1 MSDAPIWNTPNF
13 STKPH
18 KFNCTRIADQN
29 RTTGYDVCYN
39 IPPLADCPSMTCDN
53 DWKLAIFNITWMVVI
68 FGGLITPLLCAILP
82 GGPCRALPEGRL
94 RRLCLRGPCR
104 RATISSERLAMERKQ
119 NTVFAIVMLPI
130 GIFGFVVTNDAPV
143 LGFSV
148 ALNIAA
154 FVSYISYMPCCLSYV
169 EGSDEDR
176 ETKTRYKVLYGMTLV
191 FFAFEMTLILICSGA
206 PGSPMFPSLVFLSIS
221 MPVISV
227 LFYVFISSDVR
238 WVQKR
243 NVRQRE
249 ASRRTLIQLQEV
261 GLS

>member
-1 MSDAPIWNTPNF
+1 MSDVLITWNTPNF

-18 KFNCTRIADQN
+18 KFNCIADQN

-39 IPPLADCPSMTCDN
+39 IPPFADCPSMTCDN
-53 DWKLAIFNITWMVVI
+53 DWKLAMLNITWIVVI

-104 RATISSERLAMERKQ
+104 RATILSERLAMERKQ
-119 NTVFAIVMLPI
+119 NTVFGIVMLSI
-130 GIFGFVVTNDAPV
+130 GIPGLRLTGDDPV
-143 LGFSV
+143 LGFNV
-148 ALNIAA
+148 MLNITA
-154 FVSYISYMPCCLSYV
+154 FVGYISYMPCCLSYV

-206 PGSPMFPSLVFLSIS
+206 PESPMFLSLVFLSIS
-221 MPVISV
+221 MPAISV

-238 WVQKR
+238 WVQEK

-249 ASRRTLIQLQEV
+249 TSRRRLIQLQEV